1 LQEKRLSSLTQ
12 DAPGL
17 QNDHGSCDGGPV
29 SYLESYQLT
38 GLAIPDM
45 PLHPDCLQEDLTS
58 PTQKTAPSKARLSIT
73 DLTKILL
80 WVYVQRLKSYTSVPR
95 LSLCRLHKDLSLTM
109 AEGCPSSQHDQVL
122 CDKGPTSCLEYMG
135 KILPETHSCHDYE
148 QEDSRS
154 STTTSRATRPGH
166 FPFHHYVYA
175 ASSWLASSKTFNLE
189 TSKLPLLIQTLWS
202 FFGMGQIA
210 TEEIF
215 SSNARCSKS
224 TE

>member
-1 LQEKRLSSLTQ
+1 
-12 DAPGL
+12 
-17 QNDHGSCDGGPV
+17 
-29 SYLESYQLT
+29 
-38 GLAIPDM
+38 M
-45 PLHPDCLQEDLTS
+45 P
-58 PTQKTAPSKARLSIT
+58 
-73 DLTKILL
+73 
-80 WVYVQRLKSYTSVPR
+80 
-95 LSLCRLHKDLSLTM
+95 
-109 AEGCPSSQHDQVL
+109 EGCPSSQHDQVL

-175 ASSWLASSKTFNLE
+175 ANSWLDSSKTFNLE

-202 FFGMGQIA
+202 FFGMVQIA